1 MGQNS
6 VRGEGAPPGA
16 GTARRGAEPSTAGR
30 PGRAASGAAGRS
42 AAGAAG
48 RSAAGAG
55 KRGASGAAK
64 QGPAG
69 AGKQA
74 ASGAAKQGASGP
86 AKQAASSAA
95 KQGTPGAPQQAAAG
109 GAAKQGPAGAAKAAA
124 GAAKAASAGAAKGT
138 AGGTKGAAG
147 AKRGAPGE
155 AERGA
160 PGGAR
165 RGGSGGGGRDG
176 GGPRPGGGGRPAR
189 RARRILRWSAIVLA
203 MLILGTAGAGY
214 LYYRHLNNN
223 LETDDLNLGDH
234 RAPAPTP
241 NSAGQTPLNILL
253 IGSDAR
259 DSKENQK
266 LGGAKDTFGG
276 PPLADV
282 QMLLHLSADR
292 SNMSVI
298 SMPRDTL
305 LTIPKCTDPDDGKVY
320 EETGPRTM
328 TNESLGR
335 GGPGCTVA
343 TWEKLTNIRIDH
355 FMMVDFSGVV
365 SMADAIG
372 GVPVCVDK
380 NIHSRT
386 SAGKG
391 SGLKL
396 KKGTTKIQGEQ
407 ALQWLRTRY
416 GFEDGS
422 DIGRA
427 KAQHMYMNSL
437 VRMLRDN
444 TSLTSPNRLR
454 KLAENATKALKVDPG
469 LGSVMKLYDL
479 GNELKKVSPERTTM
493 TTMPFEYVGSRVV
506 PKPGDAEQ
514 LFRLVRDDIALD
526 GKDAKRKPAKEKLS
540 DDPAAPDD
548 QIAVQVQN
556 GTRTA
561 TEPPAGGRA
570 SAVARLLEEKGF
582 ERAASDPSAALTEAR
597 TVIRYPSA
605 ELEGDAQRVAKA
617 LGLRLSAVKKSTDV
631 SGVTLVVGADWRE
644 GDKPRKAKKQDD
656 STPDSADAMNG
667 SDDKACMKVDPNF
680 TW

>member
-1 MGQNS
+1 MGQHS
-6 VRGEGAPPGA
+6 VRGEGASGGA
-16 GTARRGAEPSTAGR
+16 GTRKTSPDADSGTAEESGTSD
-30 PGRAASGAAGRS
+30 AA
-42 AAGAAG
+42 
-48 RSAAGAG
+48 
-55 KRGASGAAK
+55 
-64 QGPAG
+64 
-69 AGKQA
+69 
-74 ASGAAKQGASGP
+74 
-86 AKQAASSAA
+86 
-95 KQGTPGAPQQAAAG
+95 AAAG
-109 GAAKQGPAGAAKAAA
+109 SRAVGADGARAGR
-124 GAAKAASAGAAKGT
+124 G
-138 AGGTKGAAG
+138 AG
-147 AKRGAPGE
+147 AKGAGTGGGRAKNGTAKNGTGKNGTAKGGTSGPPGK
-155 AERGA
+155 
-160 PGGAR
+160 GAR
-165 RGGSGGGGRDG
+165 GGGDGGGGK
-176 GGPRPGGGGRPAR
+176 PRRPRKR
-189 RARRILRWSAIVLA
+189 RVLRWSAIVLSV
-203 MLILGTAGAGY
+203 LILGTAGAGY
-214 LYYRHLNNN
+214 LYYQHLNSN

-234 RAPAPTP
+234 RAPEPTP

-266 LGGAKDTFGG
+266 LGGAKETFGG

-320 EETGPRTM
+320 PESGPRTM

-343 TWEKLTNIRIDH
+343 TWEKLTNIHINH
-355 FMMVDFSGVV
+355 FMMVDFAGVV

-386 SAGKG
+386 SEGKG

-396 KKGTTKIQGEQ
+396 EKGTTNIKGEQ

-416 GFEDGS
+416 GFEGGT
-422 DIGRA
+422 DISRA

-437 VRMLRDN
+437 VRTLREN
-444 TSLTSPNRLR
+444 TGLTSPNRLR
-454 KLAENATKALKVDPG
+454 KLAENATRALKVDPG
-469 LGSVMKLYDL
+469 IGSPLKLIGL

-493 TTMPFEYVGSRVV
+493 TTMPFEYSGARVV

-526 GKDAKRKPAKEKLS
+526 GKGKRKPAKEKLS
-540 DDPAAPDD
+540 DDPAAPDGE
-548 QIAVQVQN
+548 IALQVQN

-561 TEPPAGGRA
+561 TEPAAGGRA
-570 SAVARLLEEKGF
+570 SAVAQELAGLGF
-582 ERAASDPSAALTEAR
+582 VKAAPDTSASVTEDR
-597 TVIRYPSA
+597 TVIRYPSVD
-605 ELEGDAQRVAKA
+605 LEGDAQRVAKS
-617 LGLRLSAVKKSTDV
+617 LGMPLSSVKKSTDV

-644 GDKPRKAKKQDD
+644 GDKPKKAAKQDD
-656 STPDSADAMNG
+656 STPDSADALSG
-667 SDDKACMKVDPNF
+667 SDKKACMKVDPNF